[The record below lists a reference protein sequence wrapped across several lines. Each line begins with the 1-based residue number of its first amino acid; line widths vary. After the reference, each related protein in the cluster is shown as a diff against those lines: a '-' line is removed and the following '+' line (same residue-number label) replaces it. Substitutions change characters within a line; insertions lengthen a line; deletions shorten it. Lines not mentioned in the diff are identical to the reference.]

1 MTAILSIFFVIAIF
15 LCIMSTAMFLG
26 SVISRKN
33 VGYEPLDDVMKS
45 QYYDFVFIKKNDDI
59 FKEHGDDI
67 LTDKQS

>member
-1 MTAILSIFFVIAIF
+1 
-15 LCIMSTAMFLG
+15 MSTAMFLG
-26 SVISRKN
+26 SVISRKH

-67 LTDKQS
+67 CTDKQS